1 MDALSIT
8 EAFKHNSASVNV
20 ICDKYGSKGGKTC
33 NEMSFSIFDNGS
45 LAYKGSIL
53 RLLAHATKGRID

>member
-45 LAYKGSIL
+45 IL